1 MDRSGKTYLVSG
13 GASGL
18 GEATCRRLAAEGANV
33 GVLDRDEER
42 GKAIAAELGDKT
54 EFFYID
60 ATDEERYVCRDI
72 CIVLFWLEKFYV
84 FVLFVFVLGLC
95 FCCGMRFVFRV
106 LRVCIT
112 RCLGDTIGR
121 CCGED
126 GGILG
131 GAIPVMAEAK
141 RRIHFFY

>member
-60 ATDEERYVCRDI
+60 ATDEERYVFKEYVY
-72 CIVLFWLEKFYV
+72 CIVCVGVERFYV
-84 FVLFVFVLGLC
+84 FVVFVLSL
-95 FCCGMRFVFRV
+95 FFVFGVV
-106 LRVCIT
+106 L
-112 RCLGDTIGR
+112 
-121 CCGED
+121 
-126 GGILG
+126 
-131 GAIPVMAEAK
+131 
-141 RRIHFFY
+141 FFVF